1 MKIYKMDEIRGII
14 FNSIDSKESNEIVNV
29 YTEEGFESVYLY
41 NAKDFSKGKLAFL
54 MPFTYLKFTS
64 YGSSFKKLKSY
75 EIIENFDYIKEDY
88 NKSLYAYAI
97 LFLLKSPHDEK
108 YDKRIFD
115 FVIKTFSLMKTK
127 NPKDVYL
134 LFLTKMT
141 YVFGGKPNLDSCVV
155 CGDKN
160 IIDFSIIDGGFL
172 CSKHRKNSH
181 QLKNGLVFKE
191 LYNYNFND
199 EYSYEFDNNSYFE
212 FITSYYQKLSL
223 ANLYSVKKMLQ

>member
-1 MKIYKMDEIRGII
+1 MDEIRGII

-115 FVIKTFSLMKTK
+115 FVIKTFDLMKTK
-127 NPKDVYL
+127 NPKEVYL

-160 IIDFSIIDGGFL
+160 IIDFSIIEGGFL

-199 EYSYEFDNNSYFE
+199 EYSCEFDNNSYFE